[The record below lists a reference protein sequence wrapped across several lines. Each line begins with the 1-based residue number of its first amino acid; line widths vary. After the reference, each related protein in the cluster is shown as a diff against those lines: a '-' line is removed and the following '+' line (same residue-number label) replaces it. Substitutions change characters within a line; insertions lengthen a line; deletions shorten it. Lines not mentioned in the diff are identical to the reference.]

1 MTDYS
6 HLPEYN
12 IKLLLQK
19 NAIELNILSL
29 AQNKP
34 MTDLVLLDPG
44 LTLLALRY
52 RVLQMTTLHFHHL
65 SIRRFMKALTN
76 YIFFESFVIEDYE
89 NVFR

>member
-1 MTDYS
+1 VTDYS

-52 RVLQMTTLHFHHL
+52 QGTPNDDITFSPFEHQAFHESPDKL
-65 SIRRFMKALTN
+65 
-76 YIFFESFVIEDYE
+76 YIF
-89 NVFR
+89 